1 MVEAILL
8 NWYTMVYYLE
18 IRALSL
24 GTENVKNLMK
34 QYHLLSHSM
43 KGMRKDLKNSMICYL
58 QEEISCTLF
67 LNP

>member
-34 QYHLLSHSM
+34 QY
-43 KGMRKDLKNSMICYL
+43 
-58 QEEISCTLF
+58 
-67 LNP
+67 LNLGHKESGLADPMV